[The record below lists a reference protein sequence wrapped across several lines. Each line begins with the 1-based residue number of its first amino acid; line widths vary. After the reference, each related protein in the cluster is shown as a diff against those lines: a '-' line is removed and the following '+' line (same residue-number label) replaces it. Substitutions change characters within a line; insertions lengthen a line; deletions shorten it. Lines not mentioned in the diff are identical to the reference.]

1 MENEF
6 KPLVLIPTYNEA
18 LNIKSFIEEVF
29 KYCPDINLLII
40 DDNSPD
46 NTAEIVHSMCDKR
59 IYILKRAKKA
69 GLASAY
75 IEGFRWY
82 KPWI

>member
-40 DDNSPD
+40 DDNSP
-46 NTAEIVHSMCDKR
+46 
-59 IYILKRAKKA
+59 
-69 GLASAY
+69 
-75 IEGFRWY
+75 F
-82 KPWI
+82 